1 MNMKR
6 IIALTAALCVALLLL
21 CSAAKPKAALREA
34 LFQTNLHCKNCAAKI
49 QENVGFEKGVKD
61 MKIEV
66 DAKTV
71 RIVYDSNKT
80 DAGKLAEAIRKLG
93 YKVELIEDRA
103 L

>member
-1 MNMKR
+1 MKKFLL
-6 IIALTAALCVALLLL
+6 ALAVAAAAVMLLT
-21 CSAAKPKAALREA
+21 SAKPKDKSREA

-49 QENVGFEKGVKD
+49 QDNVSFEKGVKD
-61 MKIEV
+61 LSINV

-71 RIVYDSNKT
+71 RIVYNPAKT

-93 YKVELIEDRA
+93 YTAELIEDKS

>member
-1 MNMKR
+1 MKKFLL
-6 IIALTAALCVALLLL
+6 ALAVAAAAVMLLT
-21 CSAAKPKAALREA
+21 SAKPKDKSREV

-49 QENVGFEKGVKD
+49 QDNVSFEKGVKD
-61 MKIEV
+61 LSINV

-71 RIVYDSNKT
+71 RIVYNPAKT

-93 YKVELIEDRA
+93 YTAELIEDKS